1 MGKKKGTGTKRSGA
15 RRKNN
20 NGSRKTKNNA
30 LSSLVEK
37 FVALMEGGEL
47 PPWTQPWNG
56 GGRMGAPRNADG
68 RPYRGINVFALAVT
82 AMANG
87 YDDPVW
93 MTYRAAQKRGGHVR
107 KGEKGTQV
115 VFWKTLLVDE
125 ETGELVRDTDSDAA
139 TKDVRRIPYAR
150 TYTVFN
156 RQQCEDVE
164 ETIEDAALAAV
175 EALPEPQAVIDAYL
189 EAEGLQLDHTK
200 FFGASYKPF
209 LDRIVLPQPS
219 RFEDM
224 AHYYMTAF
232 HELSHSTAHA
242 DRVDR
247 KLDTQFGSHSYG
259 VEELT
264 AEMSAAMLG
273 THTGLTS
280 ESGVVENSAAYLK
293 GWLEKI
299 REDPNIVWV
308 AAQRAQK
315 VVDYIMG
322 VVGDAALVKV
332 EAEFA
337 PEQVEAPPV
346 SVAGSVPAVEA
357 DAQDSPR
364 PAQPTLLPAGAVAA
378 SRSH

>member
-1 MGKKKGTGTKRSGA
+1 MGKKQRRRAKSKSG
-15 RRKNN
+15 
-20 NGSRKTKNNA
+20 KTKNNV
-30 LSSLVEK
+30 LNTLVEK

-47 PPWTQPWNG
+47 PPWAQPWEG
-56 GGRMGAPRNADG
+56 GARINAPQNADG
-68 RPYRGINVFALAVT
+68 RPYRGINVFVLALT
-82 AMANG
+82 AMAQG
-87 YDDPVW
+87 YDDSVW
-93 MTYRAAQKRGGHVR
+93 LTYRAAQKRGGHVR

-115 VFWKTLLVDE
+115 VFWKTLLVDD

-164 ETIEDAALAAV
+164 EAIEDAALASV

-200 FFGASYKPF
+200 FYGASYKPSV
-209 LDRIVLPQPS
+209 DRIVLPQPS

-232 HELSHSTAHA
+232 HELAHSTSHA

-299 REDPNIVWV
+299 HEDPNIVWV

-322 VVGDAALVKV
+322 TCEEPTVVAAPAPV
-332 EAEFA
+332 
-337 PEQVEAPPV
+337 PEQVEAVPV
-346 SVAGSVPAVEA
+346 SVVEA
-357 DAQDSPR
+357 DA
-364 PAQPTLLPAGAVAA
+364 PAAAEAELPTVPSKPTQLSLLPAGAVAERA
-378 SRSH
+378 VH

>member
-1 MGKKKGTGTKRSGA
+1 
-15 RRKNN
+15 
-20 NGSRKTKNNA
+20 
-30 LSSLVEK
+30 
-37 FVALMEGGEL
+37 MEGGEL
-47 PPWTQPWNG
+47 PPWAQPWKG
-56 GGRMGAPRNADG
+56 GARINAPQNADG
-68 RPYRGINVFALAVT
+68 RPYRGINVFVLALT
-82 AMANG
+82 AMAQG
-87 YDDPVW
+87 YDDSVW
-93 MTYRAAQKRGGHVR
+93 LTYRAAQKRGGHVR

-115 VFWKTLLVDE
+115 VFWNTLLVDE

-164 ETIEDAALAAV
+164 EAIEDAALASV

-200 FFGASYKPF
+200 FYGASYKPSV
-209 LDRIVLPQPS
+209 DRIVLPQPS

-232 HELSHSTAHA
+232 HELAHSTSHA
-242 DRVDR
+242 DRVDC

-299 REDPNIVWV
+299 HEDPNIVWV

-322 VVGDAALVKV
+322 TCEEPTVVAAPAPV
-332 EAEFA
+332 
-337 PEQVEAPPV
+337 PEQVEAVPV
-346 SVAGSVPAVEA
+346 SVVEA
-357 DAQDSPR
+357 DA
-364 PAQPTLLPAGAVAA
+364 PAAAEAELPTVPSKPTQPSLLPAGAVAERA
-378 SRSH
+378 VH

>member
-1 MGKKKGTGTKRSGA
+1 MGKKQRRRAKSKSG
-15 RRKNN
+15 
-20 NGSRKTKNNA
+20 KTKNNA
-30 LSSLVEK
+30 LNTLVEK

-47 PPWTQPWNG
+47 PPWAQPWKG
-56 GGRMGAPRNADG
+56 GARINAPQNADG
-68 RPYRGINVFALAVT
+68 RPYRGINVFVLALT
-82 AMANG
+82 AMAQG

-93 MTYRAAQKRGGHVR
+93 LTYRAAQKRGGHVR

-115 VFWKTLLVDE
+115 VFWKTLLVDD

-139 TKDVRRIPYAR
+139 AKNLKRISYAR

-156 RQQCEDVE
+156 RQQCEDVG
-164 ETIEDAALAAV
+164 ETLEDAALASV
-175 EALPEPQAVIDAYL
+175 EALPEPQSVIDAYL

-200 FFGASYKPF
+200 FYGASYKPF
-209 LDRIVLPQPS
+209 ADRIVLPHPD
-219 RFEDM
+219 RFEDR

-232 HELSHSTAHA
+232 HELAHSTGHA

-247 KLDTQFGSHSYG
+247 KMDTQFGSHSYG

-299 REDPNIVWV
+299 HEDPNIVWV

-322 VVGDAALVKV
+322 TCEEPTVVAAPAPV
-332 EAEFA
+332 
-337 PEQVEAPPV
+337 PEQVEAVPV
-346 SVAGSVPAVEA
+346 SVVEA
-357 DAQDSPR
+357 DA
-364 PAQPTLLPAGAVAA
+364 PAAAEAELPTVPSKPTQPSLLPAGAVAERA
-378 SRSH
+378 VH